1 MPQFINTNVMSLNT
15 VRVLDKSQQG
25 LQTSMERLSSGM
37 RINHARDD
45 AAGMAIAEGMTSQIR
60 GMNQAVRN
68 TMDGVS
74 LVQTADGAMQ
84 GISEKLQ
91 RIRELAV
98 QSANGTNSSNDRAAL
113 NLEVDNLLSEIERV
127 ASSVEFNGNKL
138 IDGSFVNKSFQV
150 GHTQGDTISLSSVQN
165 STLVGLGLSNS
176 QAKQVGGAVLATA
189 VNGQTAGTAL
199 VGDGQAGNA
208 QLAAG
213 DITITKTGGSAV
225 NVGAIAVDSSAVDIA
240 ATINLNTSL
249 TGVTATATSATM
261 TGDAVGT
268 VVTSTAISSTTFNIN
283 GTTITVGSLS
293 DTTSLANADSNL
305 AKVASEIN
313 GKTSTHGVVA
323 SIKEGSGVAG
333 SDELILTAAD
343 GRDIKID
350 NFTNEADD
358 ITGFTTG
365 SIARG
370 GIALSSDTA
379 FTLTDADA
387 LSGASAALG
396 LTAGVVATGGATKVS
411 VDTVSNANDTITR
424 IDEALKSINTGRANL
439 GAYQNRFE
447 ATVSDLKNNVENLS
461 GARSRIQDA
470 DFAEETASLAKNQ
483 ILQQAG
489 MAMLAQA
496 NQLPQNV
503 LSLLR

>member
-1 MPQFINTNVMSLNT
+1 MPQFINTNITSINT
-15 VRVLDKSQQG
+15 VRTLDKSQAG
-25 LQTSMERLSSGM
+25 LQVSMERLSSGL

-68 TMDGVS
+68 TNDGIS

-84 GISEKLQ
+84 GIAEKLQ
-91 RIRELAV
+91 RVRELAV
-98 QSANGTNSSNDRAAL
+98 QSANGTNSSNDREAI
-113 NLEVDNLLSEIERV
+113 NLEVQALLNEVDRV
-127 ASSVEFNGNKL
+127 AGAVEFNGNKL
-138 IDGSFVNKSFQV
+138 IDGTFIDKAFQV
-150 GHTQGDTISLSSVQN
+150 SHTKGDTISIGNIQN
-165 STLVGLGLSNS
+165 SSLSGLSLSNS
-176 QAKQVGGAVLATA
+176 KAKQVGGAVLATA

-323 SIKEGSGVAG
+323 SIKEGTGVAG

>member
-1 MPQFINTNVMSLNT
+1 MPQFINTNITSINT
-15 VRVLDKSQQG
+15 VRTLDKSQAG
-25 LQTSMERLSSGM
+25 LQVSMERLSSGL

-68 TMDGVS
+68 TNDGIS

-84 GISEKLQ
+84 GIAEKLQ
-91 RIRELAV
+91 RVRELAV
-98 QSANGTNSSNDRAAL
+98 QSANGTNSSNDREAI
-113 NLEVDNLLSEIERV
+113 NLEVQALLNEVDRV
-127 ASSVEFNGNKL
+127 AGAVEFNGNKL
-138 IDGSFVNKSFQV
+138 IDGTFIDKAFQV
-150 GHTQGDTISLSSVQN
+150 SHTKGDTISIGNIQN
-165 STLVGLGLSNS
+165 SSLSGLSLSNS
-176 QAKQVGGAVLATA
+176 KAKQVGGAVLATA
-189 VNGQTAGTAL
+189 VNSQTAGTAL

-225 NVGAIAVDSSAVDIA
+225 NVGAIAADSSAVDIA

-268 VVTSTAISSTTFNIN
+268 VVTSTAISSTTFDVN
-283 GTTITVGSLS
+283 GTTVTVSSLS

-323 SIKEGSGVAG
+323 SIKEGTGAAG

-350 NFTNEADD
+350 NFTNEAED

-370 GIALSSDTA
+370 GVTLSSDTA
-379 FTLTDADA
+379 FTLTDAQT
-387 LSGASAALG
+387 GASAALG

>member
-1 MPQFINTNVMSLNT
+1 MPQFINTNITSINT
-15 VRVLDKSQQG
+15 VRTLDKSQAG
-25 LQTSMERLSSGM
+25 LQVSMERLSSGL

-68 TMDGVS
+68 TNDGIS

-84 GISEKLQ
+84 GIAEKLQ
-91 RIRELAV
+91 RVRELAV
-98 QSANGTNSSNDRAAL
+98 QSANGTNSSNDREAI
-113 NLEVDNLLSEIERV
+113 NLEVQALLNEVDRV
-127 ASSVEFNGNKL
+127 AGAVEFNGNKL
-138 IDGSFVNKSFQV
+138 IDGTFIDKAFQV
-150 GHTQGDTISLSSVQN
+150 SHTKGDTISIGNIQN
-165 STLVGLGLSNS
+165 SSLSGLSLSNS
-176 QAKQVGGAVLATA
+176 KAKQVGGAVLATA
-189 VNGQTAGTAL
+189 VNSQTAGTAL

-268 VVTSTAISSTTFNIN
+268 VVTSTAISSTTFDVN
-283 GTTITVGSLS
+283 GTTVTVSSLS

-323 SIKEGSGVAG
+323 SIKEGTGAAG

-350 NFTNEADD
+350 NFTNEAED

-379 FTLTDADA
+379 FTLTDA

>member
-268 VVTSTAISSTTFNIN
+268 VVTSTAISSTTFDVN
-283 GTTITVGSLS
+283 GTTVTVSSLS

-323 SIKEGSGVAG
+323 SIKEGTGVAG

>member
-1 MPQFINTNVMSLNT
+1 MPQFINTNITSINT
-15 VRVLDKSQQG
+15 VRTLDKSQAG
-25 LQTSMERLSSGM
+25 LQVSMERLSSGL

-68 TMDGVS
+68 TNDGIS

-84 GISEKLQ
+84 GIAEKLQ
-91 RIRELAV
+91 RVRELAV
-98 QSANGTNSSNDRAAL
+98 QSANGTNSSNDREAI
-113 NLEVDNLLSEIERV
+113 NLEVQALLNEVDRV
-127 ASSVEFNGNKL
+127 AGAVEFNGNKL
-138 IDGSFVNKSFQV
+138 IDGTFIDKAFQV
-150 GHTQGDTISLSSVQN
+150 SHTKGDTISIGNIQN
-165 STLVGLGLSNS
+165 SSLSGLSLSNS
-176 QAKQVGGAVLATA
+176 KAKQVGGAVLATA
-189 VNGQTAGTAL
+189 VNSQTAGTAL

-268 VVTSTAISSTTFNIN
+268 VVTSTAISSTTFDVN
-283 GTTITVGSLS
+283 GTTVTVSSLS

-323 SIKEGSGVAG
+323 SIKEGTGAAG

-350 NFTNEADD
+350 NFTNEAED

-379 FTLTDADA
+379 FTLTDAQT
-387 LSGASAALG
+387 GASAALG

>member
-1 MPQFINTNVMSLNT
+1 MPQFINTNITSINT
-15 VRVLDKSQQG
+15 VRTLDKSQAG
-25 LQTSMERLSSGM
+25 LQVSMERLSSGL

-68 TMDGVS
+68 TNDGIS

-84 GISEKLQ
+84 GIAEKLQ
-91 RIRELAV
+91 RVRELAV
-98 QSANGTNSSNDRAAL
+98 QSANGTNSSNDREAI
-113 NLEVDNLLSEIERV
+113 NLEVQALLNEVDRV
-127 ASSVEFNGNKL
+127 AGAVEFNGNKL
-138 IDGSFVNKSFQV
+138 IDGTFIDKAFQV
-150 GHTQGDTISLSSVQN
+150 SHTKGDTISIGNIQN
-165 STLVGLGLSNS
+165 SSLSGLSLSNS
-176 QAKQVGGAVLATA
+176 KAKQVGGAVTAAA
-189 VNGQTAGTAL
+189 VNSQTAGTAL

-225 NVGAIAVDSSAVDIA
+225 NVGAIAADSSAVDIA

-268 VVTSTAISSTTFNIN
+268 VVTSTAISSTTFDVN
-283 GTTITVGSLS
+283 GTTVTVSSLS

-323 SIKEGSGVAG
+323 SIKEGTGAAG

-350 NFTNEADD
+350 NFTNEAED

-370 GIALSSDTA
+370 GVTLSSDTA
-379 FTLTDADA
+379 FTLTDAQT
-387 LSGASAALG
+387 GASAALG

>member
-176 QAKQVGGAVLATA
+176 QAKQVGGAVTAAA
-189 VNGQTAGTAL
+189 VNSQTAGTAL

-225 NVGAIAVDSSAVDIA
+225 NVGAIAADSSAVDIA

-268 VVTSTAISSTTFNIN
+268 VVTSTAISSTTFDVN
-283 GTTITVGSLS
+283 GTTVTVSSLS

-323 SIKEGSGVAG
+323 SIKEGTGAAG

-350 NFTNEADD
+350 NFTNEAED

-370 GIALSSDTA
+370 GVTLSSDTA
-379 FTLTDADA
+379 FTLTDAQT
-387 LSGASAALG
+387 GASAALG

>member
-1 MPQFINTNVMSLNT
+1 MPQFINTNITSINT
-15 VRVLDKSQQG
+15 VRTLDKSQAG
-25 LQTSMERLSSGM
+25 LQVSMERLSSGL

-68 TMDGVS
+68 TNDGIS

-84 GISEKLQ
+84 GIAEKLQ
-91 RIRELAV
+91 RVRELAV
-98 QSANGTNSSNDRAAL
+98 QSANGTNSSNDREAI
-113 NLEVDNLLSEIERV
+113 NLEVQALLNEVDRV
-127 ASSVEFNGNKL
+127 AGAVEFNGNKL
-138 IDGSFVNKSFQV
+138 IDGTFIDKAFQV
-150 GHTQGDTISLSSVQN
+150 SHTKGDTISIGNIQN
-165 STLVGLGLSNS
+165 SSLSGLSLSNS
-176 QAKQVGGAVLATA
+176 KAKQVGGAVLAAA
-189 VNGQTAGTAL
+189 VNSQTAGTAL

-225 NVGAIAVDSSAVDIA
+225 NVGAIAADSSAVDIA

-249 TGVTATATSATM
+249 TGVTATATSSTM

-268 VVTSTAISSTTFNIN
+268 VVTSTAISSTTFDVN
-283 GTTITVGSLS
+283 GTTVTVSSLS

-323 SIKEGSGVAG
+323 SIKEGTGAAG

-350 NFTNEADD
+350 NFTNEAED

-370 GIALSSDTA
+370 GVTLSSDTA
-379 FTLTDADA
+379 FTLTDAQT
-387 LSGASAALG
+387 GASAALG

>member
-1 MPQFINTNVMSLNT
+1 
-15 VRVLDKSQQG
+15 
-25 LQTSMERLSSGM
+25 
-37 RINHARDD
+37 
-45 AAGMAIAEGMTSQIR
+45 MTSQIR

>member
-1 MPQFINTNVMSLNT
+1 MPQFINTNITSINT
-15 VRVLDKSQQG
+15 VRTLDKSQAG
-25 LQTSMERLSSGM
+25 LQVSMERLSSGL

-68 TMDGVS
+68 TNDGIS

-84 GISEKLQ
+84 GIAEKLQ
-91 RIRELAV
+91 RVRELAV
-98 QSANGTNSSNDRAAL
+98 QSANGTNSSNDREAI
-113 NLEVDNLLSEIERV
+113 NLEVQALLNEVDRV
-127 ASSVEFNGNKL
+127 AGAVEFNGNKL
-138 IDGSFVNKSFQV
+138 IYGTFIDKAFQV
-150 GHTQGDTISLSSVQN
+150 SHTKGDTISIGNIQN
-165 STLVGLGLSNS
+165 SSLSGLSLSNS
-176 QAKQVGGAVLATA
+176 KAKQVGGAVLATA
-189 VNGQTAGTAL
+189 VNGQTVGTAL

-225 NVGAIAVDSSAVDIA
+225 NVGAIAADSSAVDIA

-268 VVTSTAISSTTFNIN
+268 VVTSTAISSTTFDVN
-283 GTTITVGSLS
+283 GTTVTVSSLS

-323 SIKEGSGVAG
+323 SIKEGTGAAG

-350 NFTNEADD
+350 NFTNEAED

-370 GIALSSDTA
+370 GVTLSSDTA
-379 FTLTDADA
+379 FTLTDAQT
-387 LSGASAALG
+387 GASAALG

>member
-1 MPQFINTNVMSLNT
+1 
-15 VRVLDKSQQG
+15 
-25 LQTSMERLSSGM
+25 
-37 RINHARDD
+37 
-45 AAGMAIAEGMTSQIR
+45 
-60 GMNQAVRN
+60 
-68 TMDGVS
+68 
-74 LVQTADGAMQ
+74 
-84 GISEKLQ
+84 
-91 RIRELAV
+91 
-98 QSANGTNSSNDRAAL
+98 
-113 NLEVDNLLSEIERV
+113 
-127 ASSVEFNGNKL
+127 
-138 IDGSFVNKSFQV
+138 
-150 GHTQGDTISLSSVQN
+150 
-165 STLVGLGLSNS
+165 
-176 QAKQVGGAVLATA
+176 
-189 VNGQTAGTAL
+189 
-199 VGDGQAGNA
+199 
-208 QLAAG
+208 
-213 DITITKTGGSAV
+213 
-225 NVGAIAVDSSAVDIA
+225 
-240 ATINLNTSL
+240 L

-411 VDTVSNANDTITR
+411 VDTVSNANATLSR
-424 IDEALKSINTGRANL
+424 IDSALTLINNGRANL

-447 ATVSDLKNNVENLS
+447 ATVQDLKNTVENMS

-470 DFAEETASLAKNQ
+470 DFAAETATLAKNQ

-489 MAMLAQA
+489 MAMLSQA
-496 NQLPQNV
+496 NQLPQQV
-503 LSLLR
+503 LKLLQ

>member
-1 MPQFINTNVMSLNT
+1 
-15 VRVLDKSQQG
+15 
-25 LQTSMERLSSGM
+25 
-37 RINHARDD
+37 
-45 AAGMAIAEGMTSQIR
+45 
-60 GMNQAVRN
+60 
-68 TMDGVS
+68 MDGVS

-189 VNGQTAGTAL
+189 VNGQTVGTAL

-268 VVTSTAISSTTFNIN
+268 VVTSTAISSTTFDVN
-283 GTTITVGSLS
+283 GTTVTVSSLS

-323 SIKEGSGVAG
+323 SIKEGTGAAG

-350 NFTNEADD
+350 NFTNEAED

-370 GIALSSDTA
+370 GVTLSSDTA
-379 FTLTDADA
+379 FTLTDTQT
-387 LSGASAALG
+387 GASAALG

>member
-1 MPQFINTNVMSLNT
+1 MPQFINTNITSINT
-15 VRVLDKSQQG
+15 VRTLDKSQAG
-25 LQTSMERLSSGM
+25 LQVSMERLSSGL

-68 TMDGVS
+68 TNDGIS

-84 GISEKLQ
+84 GIAEKLQ
-91 RIRELAV
+91 RVRELAV
-98 QSANGTNSSNDRAAL
+98 QSANGTNSSNDREAI
-113 NLEVDNLLSEIERV
+113 NLEVQALLNEVDRV
-127 ASSVEFNGNKL
+127 AGAVEFNGNKL
-138 IDGSFVNKSFQV
+138 IDGTFIDKAFQV
-150 GHTQGDTISLSSVQN
+150 SHTKGDTISIGNIQN
-165 STLVGLGLSNS
+165 SSLSGLSLSNS
-176 QAKQVGGAVLATA
+176 KAKQVGGAVLAAA
-189 VNGQTAGTAL
+189 VNSQTAGTAL

-208 QLAAG
+208 KLAAG

-225 NVGAIAVDSSAVDIA
+225 NVGAIAADSSAVDIA

-268 VVTSTAISSTTFNIN
+268 VVTSTAISSTTFDVN
-283 GTTITVGSLS
+283 GTTVTVSSLS

-323 SIKEGSGVAG
+323 SIKEGTGAAG

-350 NFTNEADD
+350 NFTNEAED

-370 GIALSSDTA
+370 GVTLSSDTA
-379 FTLTDADA
+379 FTLTDAQT
-387 LSGASAALG
+387 GASAALG

>member
-1 MPQFINTNVMSLNT
+1 MPQFINTNITSINT
-15 VRVLDKSQQG
+15 VRTLDKSQAG
-25 LQTSMERLSSGM
+25 LQVSMERLSSGL

-68 TMDGVS
+68 TNDGIS

-84 GISEKLQ
+84 GIAEKLQ
-91 RIRELAV
+91 RVRELAV
-98 QSANGTNSSNDRAAL
+98 QSANGTNSSNDREAI
-113 NLEVDNLLSEIERV
+113 NLEVQALLNEVDRV
-127 ASSVEFNGNKL
+127 AGAVEFNGNKL
-138 IDGSFVNKSFQV
+138 IDGTFIDKAFQV
-150 GHTQGDTISLSSVQN
+150 SHTKGDTISIGNIQN
-165 STLVGLGLSNS
+165 SSLSGLSLSNS
-176 QAKQVGGAVLATA
+176 KAKQVGGAVLATA
-189 VNGQTAGTAL
+189 VNSQAAGTAL

-268 VVTSTAISSTTFNIN
+268 VVTSTAISSTTFDVN
-283 GTTITVGSLS
+283 GTTVTVSSLS

-323 SIKEGSGVAG
+323 SIKEGTGAAG

-350 NFTNEADD
+350 NFTNEAED

-370 GIALSSDTA
+370 GVTLSSDTA
-379 FTLTDADA
+379 FTLTDAQT
-387 LSGASAALG
+387 GASAALG

>member
-323 SIKEGSGVAG
+323 SIKEGTGVAG

>member
-1 MPQFINTNVMSLNT
+1 MPQFINTNITSINT
-15 VRVLDKSQQG
+15 VRTLDKSQAG
-25 LQTSMERLSSGM
+25 LQVSMERLSSGL

-68 TMDGVS
+68 TNDGIS

-84 GISEKLQ
+84 GIAEKLQ
-91 RIRELAV
+91 RVRELAV
-98 QSANGTNSSNDRAAL
+98 QSANGTNSSNDREAI
-113 NLEVDNLLSEIERV
+113 NLEVQALLNEVDRV
-127 ASSVEFNGNKL
+127 AGAVEFNGNKL
-138 IDGSFVNKSFQV
+138 IDGTFIDKAFQV
-150 GHTQGDTISLSSVQN
+150 SHTKGDTISIGNIQN
-165 STLVGLGLSNS
+165 SSLSGLSLSNS
-176 QAKQVGGAVLATA
+176 KAKQVGGAVLATA
-189 VNGQTAGTAL
+189 VNSQTAGTAL

-268 VVTSTAISSTTFNIN
+268 VVTSTAISSTTFDVN
-283 GTTITVGSLS
+283 GTTVTVSSLS

-323 SIKEGSGVAG
+323 SIKEGTGAAG

-350 NFTNEADD
+350 NFTNEAED

-370 GIALSSDTA
+370 GVTLSSDTA
-379 FTLTDADA
+379 FTLTDAQT
-387 LSGASAALG
+387 GASAALG

>member
-1 MPQFINTNVMSLNT
+1 MPQFINTNITSINT
-15 VRVLDKSQQG
+15 VRTLDKSQAG
-25 LQTSMERLSSGM
+25 LQVSMERLSSGL

-68 TMDGVS
+68 TNDGIS

-84 GISEKLQ
+84 GIAEKLQ
-91 RIRELAV
+91 RVRELAV
-98 QSANGTNSSNDRAAL
+98 QSANGTNSSNDREAI
-113 NLEVDNLLSEIERV
+113 NLEVQALLNEVDRV
-127 ASSVEFNGNKL
+127 AGAVEFNGNKL
-138 IDGSFVNKSFQV
+138 IDGTFIDKAFQV
-150 GHTQGDTISLSSVQN
+150 SHTKGDTISIGNIQN
-165 STLVGLGLSNS
+165 SSLSGLSLSNS
-176 QAKQVGGAVLATA
+176 KAKQVGGAVLATA
-189 VNGQTAGTAL
+189 VNSQTAGTAL

-225 NVGAIAVDSSAVDIA
+225 NVGAIAADSSAVDIA

-268 VVTSTAISSTTFNIN
+268 VVTSTAISSTTFDVN
-283 GTTITVGSLS
+283 GTTVTVSSLS

-323 SIKEGSGVAG
+323 SIKEGTGAAG

-350 NFTNEADD
+350 NFTNEAED

-370 GIALSSDTA
+370 GVTLSSDTA
-379 FTLTDADA
+379 FTLTDAQT
-387 LSGASAALG
+387 GASAALG

-496 NQLPQNV
+496 NQLPQQV

>member
-1 MPQFINTNVMSLNT
+1 MPQFINTNITSINT
-15 VRVLDKSQQG
+15 VRTLDKSQAG
-25 LQTSMERLSSGM
+25 LQVSMERLSSGL

-68 TMDGVS
+68 TNDGIS

-84 GISEKLQ
+84 GIAEKLQ
-91 RIRELAV
+91 RVRELAV
-98 QSANGTNSSNDRAAL
+98 QSANGTNSSNDREAI
-113 NLEVDNLLSEIERV
+113 NLEVQALLNEVDRV
-127 ASSVEFNGNKL
+127 AGAVEFNGNKL
-138 IDGSFVNKSFQV
+138 IDGTFIDKAFQV
-150 GHTQGDTISLSSVQN
+150 SHTKGDTISIGNIQN
-165 STLVGLGLSNS
+165 SSLSGLSLSNS
-176 QAKQVGGAVLATA
+176 KAKQVGGAVLATA
-189 VNGQTAGTAL
+189 VNSQTAGTAL

-225 NVGAIAVDSSAVDIA
+225 NVGAIAADSSAVDIA

-261 TGDAVGT
+261 TGDAIGT
-268 VVTSTAISSTTFNIN
+268 VATSTAISSTTFDVN
-283 GTTITVGSLS
+283 GTTVTVSSLS

-323 SIKEGSGVAG
+323 SIKEGTGAAG

-350 NFTNEADD
+350 NFTNEAED

-370 GIALSSDTA
+370 GVTLSSDTA
-379 FTLTDADA
+379 FTLTDAQT
-387 LSGASAALG
+387 GASAALG

>member
-1 MPQFINTNVMSLNT
+1 MPQFINTNITSINT
-15 VRVLDKSQQG
+15 VRTLDKSQAG
-25 LQTSMERLSSGM
+25 LQVSMERLSSGL

-68 TMDGVS
+68 TNDGIS

-84 GISEKLQ
+84 GIAEKLQ
-91 RIRELAV
+91 RVRELAV
-98 QSANGTNSSNDRAAL
+98 QSANGTNSSNDREAI
-113 NLEVDNLLSEIERV
+113 NLEVQALLNEVDRV
-127 ASSVEFNGNKL
+127 AGAVEFNGNKL
-138 IDGSFVNKSFQV
+138 IDGTFIDKAFQV
-150 GHTQGDTISLSSVQN
+150 SHTKGDTISIGNIQN
-165 STLVGLGLSNS
+165 SSLSGLSLSNS
-176 QAKQVGGAVLATA
+176 KAKQVGGAVLATA
-189 VNGQTAGTAL
+189 VNSQTAGTAL

-225 NVGAIAVDSSAVDIA
+225 NVGAIAADSSAVDIA

-249 TGVTATATSATM
+249 TGVTATATSSTM

-268 VVTSTAISSTTFNIN
+268 VVTSTAISSTTFDVN
-283 GTTITVGSLS
+283 GTTVTVSSLS

-323 SIKEGSGVAG
+323 SIKEGTGAAG

-350 NFTNEADD
+350 NFTNEAED

-370 GIALSSDTA
+370 GVTLSSDTA
-379 FTLTDADA
+379 FTLTDAQT
-387 LSGASAALG
+387 GASAALG

>member
-1 MPQFINTNVMSLNT
+1 MPQFINTNITSINT
-15 VRVLDKSQQG
+15 VRTLDKSQAG
-25 LQTSMERLSSGM
+25 LQVSMERLSSGL

-68 TMDGVS
+68 TNDGIS

-84 GISEKLQ
+84 GIAEKLQ
-91 RIRELAV
+91 RVRELAV
-98 QSANGTNSSNDRAAL
+98 QSANGTNSSNDREAI
-113 NLEVDNLLSEIERV
+113 NLEVQALLNEVDRV
-127 ASSVEFNGNKL
+127 AGAVEFNGNKL
-138 IDGSFVNKSFQV
+138 IDGTFIDKAFQV
-150 GHTQGDTISLSSVQN
+150 SHTKGDTISIGNIQN
-165 STLVGLGLSNS
+165 SSLSGLSLSNS
-176 QAKQVGGAVLATA
+176 KAKQVGGAVLATA
-189 VNGQTAGTAL
+189 VNSQTAGTAL

-225 NVGAIAVDSSAVDIA
+225 NVGAIAADSSAVDIA
-240 ATINLNTSL
+240 ATINLKTSL

-261 TGDAVGT
+261 TGDAIGT
-268 VVTSTAISSTTFNIN
+268 VATSTAISSTTFDVN
-283 GTTITVGSLS
+283 GTTVTVSSLS

-323 SIKEGSGVAG
+323 SIKEGTGAAG

-350 NFTNEADD
+350 NFTNEAED

-370 GIALSSDTA
+370 GVTLSSDTA
-379 FTLTDADA
+379 FTLTDAQT
-387 LSGASAALG
+387 GASAALG